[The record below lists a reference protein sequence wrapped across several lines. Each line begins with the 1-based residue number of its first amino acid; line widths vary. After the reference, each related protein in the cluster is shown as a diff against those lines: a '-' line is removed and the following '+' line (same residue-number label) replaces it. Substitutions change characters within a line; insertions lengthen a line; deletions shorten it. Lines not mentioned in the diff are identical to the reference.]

1 MSPKIFN
8 FGAGPATLPLAILE
22 AVQAELLDWQGSGL
36 SILEVGHRTRPFMAL
51 MEEAEALFRELLNIP
66 VNYRVLFLG
75 SPARLQF
82 SMIPMNLLAKDEE
95 PAYLCSGTWSSLA
108 YEEAKKVARA
118 YAISRDFKRQ
128 DLHDKTTYVY
138 YTPNETIEGIQLGL
152 PDVGQHCLVADMTS
166 CLLSEPIDVAQY
178 GLIFA
183 GAQKNIGPAG
193 LTFVILREDILKHVN
208 PAIPTLLD
216 YRVHINARSLYAT
229 PPTFQCYF
237 ALKMFQW
244 IKAQGGL
251 QALQVLNA
259 EKSKRLYD
267 YIDSSSFYHCAVQPH
282 ERSKMNVCFSLV
294 DRVREEEFLLKAEQQ
309 GLYALRG
316 HRLVG
321 GVRASLYNAM
331 PMEGVVALIHYMDA
345 FAAGKL

>member
-8 FGAGPATLPLAILE
+8 FGAGPATLPAAILE
-22 AVQAELLDWQGSGL
+22 EVQAELLDWQGSGL
-36 SILEVGHRTRPFMAL
+36 SILEVGHRTAPFIAL
-51 MEEAEALFRELLNIP
+51 MEEAEALLRELLHIP
-66 VNYRVLFLG
+66 TQYKVLFLG

-82 SMIPMNLLAKDEE
+82 SMIPMNLLAGQDTA
-95 PAYLCSGTWSSLA
+95 AYLCSGTWSSFA
-108 YEEAKKVARA
+108 FEEAKKVARA
-118 YAISRDFKRQ
+118 YPIARDFKPDELR
-128 DLHDKTTYVY
+128 DKTTYVY

-152 PDVGQHCLVADMTS
+152 SDVGQRYLVADMTS
-166 CLLSEPIDVAQY
+166 CLLSEPIDVADY

-193 LTFVILREDILKHVN
+193 LTFVILREDILKCAN
-208 PAIPTLLD
+208 RAIPTLLD
-216 YRVHINARSLYAT
+216 YRVHIKARSLYAT

-251 QALQVLNA
+251 EALQLINT
-259 EKSKRLYD
+259 EKAKRLYD
-267 YIDSSSFYHCAVQPH
+267 YLDASSFYHCAVASH
-282 ERSKMNVCFSLV
+282 ERSKMNVCFSLA
-294 DRVREEEFLLKAEQQ
+294 DRTREEEFLMQAEKQ
-309 GLYALRG
+309 GLYALKG

-331 PMEGVVALIHYMDA
+331 PMDGVVALINYMEA
-345 FAAGKL
+345 FATGSL